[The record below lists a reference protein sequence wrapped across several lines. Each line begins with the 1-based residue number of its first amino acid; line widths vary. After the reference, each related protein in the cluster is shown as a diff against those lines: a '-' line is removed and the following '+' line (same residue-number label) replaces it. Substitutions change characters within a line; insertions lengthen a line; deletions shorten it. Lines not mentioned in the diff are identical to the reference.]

1 MATQLEDLNSMP
13 LQMLREM
20 RRNPGAYS
28 RALIARTL
36 QEREA
41 AEQPIPRVISIDR
54 GARPTPVEMNF
65 AQYRKPTDRAPT
77 DVEERPAG
85 ETPSR
90 FRQDYQ
96 RGLSAVAPVLNE
108 KFGSNARDAMARR
121 DALNK
126 LRLSLPNDGIFEY
139 FNRQTPDRIAAPLIR
154 SFIDQNSDVLV
165 NDPDAYQAFV
175 SDPAGFVQMQNRVL
189 TPREQGDRIAPTVEA
204 MAGPPMQMAGAEP
217 DAGPES
223 VPAPFLPPLMAGAGG
238 MPPGFNGTMA
248 QGDADVP
255 PWLRPRAPAG
265 GAVGEGGSTAGG
277 RPVTPMAPVP
287 PQNPAMAAITA
298 GQQAATETAA
308 PAVAAAGA
316 GAEAAG
322 LAEAEGA
329 MSPALKQATD
339 DYMKL
344 INAEGDTDERDR
356 YLALAKAG
364 FAMASSGSPYLLQ
377 AVGQGGNAGIDAYQ
391 AARAKAA
398 ERRLRGAQGTLEV
411 AKIGEDVRRN
421 NLVDK
426 RENRRLTEAERA
438 AQKAEE
444 DRAEARRLQGEGL
457 AIQRVGQEAQA
468 QYYSRPDMRPLG
480 QDEKGNAIMY
490 DAHSQT
496 FVTGPKVASL
506 GNRAGA
512 DAEKALEVR
521 QRIVEQMYPNL
532 SREERADIVFG
543 RSNPSASELRVKARE
558 MAAKELG
565 DRFDWRPA
573 DKEPYDKA
581 VARKTEEIMGYLRG
595 SGGAAPAAP
604 APAAAAPPPGA
615 TIRYDRQGN
624 RLP

>member
-217 DAGPES
+217 DAGPACRRAS
-223 VPAPFLPPLMAGAGG
+223 TGTHGAG
-238 MPPGFNGTMA
+238 
-248 QGDADVP
+248 
-255 PWLRPRAPAG
+255 RARRA
-265 GAVGEGGSTAGG
+265 
-277 RPVTPMAPVP
+277 
-287 PQNPAMAAITA
+287 
-298 GQQAATETAA
+298 
-308 PAVAAAGA
+308 AVAAASGA
-316 GAEAAG
+316 GWW
-322 LAEAEGA
+322 
-329 MSPALKQATD
+329 
-339 DYMKL
+339 
-344 INAEGDTDERDR
+344 
-356 YLALAKAG
+356 
-364 FAMASSGSPYLLQ
+364 GSWRG
-377 AVGQGGNAGIDAYQ
+377 GQHRRWPSRHAHGS
-391 AARAKAA
+391 RAAA
-398 ERRLRGAQGTLEV
+398 E
-411 AKIGEDVRRN
+411 
-421 NLVDK
+421 
-426 RENRRLTEAERA
+426 
-438 AQKAEE
+438 
-444 DRAEARRLQGEGL
+444 
-457 AIQRVGQEAQA
+457 
-468 QYYSRPDMRPLG
+468 P
-480 QDEKGNAIMY
+480 GN
-490 DAHSQT
+490 
-496 FVTGPKVASL
+496 G
-506 GNRAGA
+506 
-512 DAEKALEVR
+512 
-521 QRIVEQMYPNL
+521 
-532 SREERADIVFG
+532 
-543 RSNPSASELRVKARE
+543 
-558 MAAKELG
+558 G
-565 DRFDWRPA
+565 DHRRPA
-573 DKEPYDKA
+573 GSDRDGC
-581 VARKTEEIMGYLRG
+581 AR
-595 SGGAAPAAP
+595 SGG
-604 APAAAAPPPGA
+604 G
-615 TIRYDRQGN
+615 RCWR
-624 RLP
+624 